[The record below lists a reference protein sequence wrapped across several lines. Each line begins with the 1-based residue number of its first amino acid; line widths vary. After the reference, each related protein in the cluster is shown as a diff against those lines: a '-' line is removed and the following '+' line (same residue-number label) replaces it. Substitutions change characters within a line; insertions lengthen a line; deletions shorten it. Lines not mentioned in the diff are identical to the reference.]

1 MPRGKYERY
10 PSAFAKYVTEHAN
23 KDTTI
28 TELWENMKRDVS
40 PDIQREYVRGRI
52 RREHLP
58 FKKAIRHNMILTDEQ
73 AEKMIEIIPGRSSLE
88 VSRIMREQYGVEIST
103 SQVRG
108 WKKNHRSPSG
118 FDTRFRPGHPSETK
132 GKNWN
137 EFLTPEQQERLKQT
151 QFKKGHIPQNR
162 REIGN
167 IKERSDG
174 YLWIKIQDGHQ
185 NANWVQY
192 HRWVYEQEHGPIPE
206 GFRVYFLDGDRRNC
220 RIENLELVSEGVAAT
235 AAKFYGLTKD
245 AEINRAILKAAELK
259 VAITKAQE
267 RRKRNE

>member
-10 PSAFAKYVTEHAN
+10 PSVFAEYVTEHAN
-23 KDTTI
+23 EDTTI
-28 TELWENMKRDVS
+28 TELWENMKRDLNT
-40 PDIQREYVRGRI
+40 DIPREYVRGRI

-58 FKKAIRHNMILTDEQ
+58 FKNGHRHNILLTDEQ

-108 WKKNHRSPSG
+108 WKKNHRTPSG
-118 FDTRFRPGHPSETK
+118 FDTRFRPGRPSETK

-137 EFLTPEQQERLKQT
+137 EFLTPEQQEKLKQT
-151 QFKKGHIPQNR
+151 QFKKGNVPKNR
-162 REIGN
+162 REVGEI
-167 IKERSDG
+167 IERSDG
-174 YLWIKIQDGHQ
+174 YLWIKTQDWHQ
-185 NANWVQY
+185 NDNWQQY
-192 HRWVYEQEHGPIPE
+192 HRWLWEQVHGPIPE

-220 RIENLELVSEGVAAT
+220 KIENLELVSEAVAAT
-235 AAKFYGLTKD
+235 AVKVYGLTKD

-259 VAITKAQE
+259 VALTKAQE
-267 RRKRNE
+267 RVRK

>member
-1 MPRGKYERY
+1 MPSGVYDRLPPEIPQYIR
-10 PSAFAKYVTEHAN
+10 EHASAEL
-23 KDTTI
+23 TI
-28 TELWENMKRDVS
+28 SELWQNVRRDLKV
-40 PDIQREYVRGRI
+40 DIKREYVRGRI

-58 FKKAIRHNMILTDEQ
+58 FKNGHRHNILLTDEQ

-108 WKKNHRSPSG
+108 WKKNHKTPSG

-245 AEINRAILKAAELK
+245 AEINKAILKAAALK
-259 VAITKAQE
+259 VALTKAQE
-267 RRKRNE
+267 RVKK